1 MRRSYEESLHSLES
15 EMAGL
20 AEVVDVAIVRSMDAL
35 GRLDSQLARQVIS
48 ADQEINAKRYA
59 IEEKAVGLIAT
70 QQPVA
75 GDLRLIIAILN
86 IIVDLER
93 MGDHA
98 EGIAKIALLHGDKPL
113 LKPLIDL
120 PRMAELSRTMLRDSL
135 RAFST
140 RDIELAQRVATGD
153 DEVDA
158 LNDQVYRELI
168 TYMLAD
174 PTTIDRATYLIWAS
188 HNLERIADRTTNICE
203 RVVYLV
209 TGSRQEMQVS
219 SY

>member
-15 EMAGL
+15 EMEGL
-20 AEVVDVAIVRSMDAL
+20 AEMVDVAIVRSIDAL
-35 GRLDSQLARQVIS
+35 GWLDSQLARQVVA

-75 GDLRLIIAILN
+75 SDLRLIVAILN

-120 PRMAELSRTMLRDSL
+120 PRMAELSRAMLRDSL

-158 LNDQVYRELI
+158 LNDHVYRELI

-203 RVVYLV
+203 RVLYLV